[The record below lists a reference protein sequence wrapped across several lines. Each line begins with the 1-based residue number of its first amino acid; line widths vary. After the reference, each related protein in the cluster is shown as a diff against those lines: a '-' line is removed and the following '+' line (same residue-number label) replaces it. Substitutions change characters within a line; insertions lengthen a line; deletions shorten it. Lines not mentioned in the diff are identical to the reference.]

1 MFLSNSNKTKTYYIY
16 FDSPVTNK
24 RTSRSCKTKLKS
36 EANKFLQNFRFE
48 SSKKPSIDRSAL
60 KLSSVRQR
68 IISHYKINNSINT
81 FLSYRNTYDNLM
93 RLIGDKYLSIIN
105 KSDIEDFKLKRSKE
119 VSFVSV
125 NIDIRNIKAMFNKMI
140 EFELL
145 EFSKISSVKQFRI
158 EKKKMLAIDPRDIN
172 KILNSEIDTQLKQI
186 IRFTLLTASR
196 ISEVLNVKLKDIDFE
211 NEVINIYQKKTNC
224 FKTIPLTIG
233 LLELVNEILSK
244 EDDSN
249 IYTLQD
255 KEVFLFPN
263 PVKNNPFL
271 KQREDTVSKQFKKI
285 LRKLNLS
292 EDFKFHS
299 LRHSAITELIKNN
312 VPLNIVKEIAGHKS
326 ITTTMIYSHVK
337 SDDLRQAVNSLKY

>member
-16 FDSPVTNK
+16 FVSPVTNK
-24 RTSRSCKTKLKS
+24 RTSRSCKTRLKS
-36 EANKFLQNFRFE
+36 EANKFLQNFRVE
-48 SSKKPSIDRSAL
+48 SSKKPAIDKTVL

-68 IISHYKINNSINT
+68 IISHYKINNSVNT

-196 ISEVLNVKLKDIDFE
+196 ISEVLNVKLKDFDFE
-211 NEVINIYQKKTNC
+211 NEVINIY
-224 FKTIPLTIG
+224 
-233 LLELVNEILSK
+233 
-244 EDDSN
+244 
-249 IYTLQD
+249 
-255 KEVFLFPN
+255 
-263 PVKNNPFL
+263 
-271 KQREDTVSKQFKKI
+271 
-285 LRKLNLS
+285 
-292 EDFKFHS
+292 
-299 LRHSAITELIKNN
+299 
-312 VPLNIVKEIAGHKS
+312 
-326 ITTTMIYSHVK
+326 
-337 SDDLRQAVNSLKY
+337 

>member
-16 FDSPVTNK
+16 FVSSVTNK

-36 EANKFLQNFRFE
+36 EANKFLQNSRIE
-48 SSKKPSIDRSAL
+48 SSKKPAIDRSVL

-145 EFSKISSVKQFRI
+145 GFSKISSVKQFRI
-158 EKKKMLAIDPRDIN
+158 EKKKMLAIDPGDIN
-172 KILNSEIDTQLKQI
+172 KILNSEIDIQLKQI

-233 LLELVNEILSK
+233 LLELVNEILNK
-244 EDDSN
+244 GEENN

-255 KEVFLFPN
+255 KEGYLFLN

-271 KQREDTVSKQFKKI
+271 KLREDTVRKQFKKI
-285 LRKLNLS
+285 LRKLDLN

-312 VPLNIVKEIAGHKS
+312 VPLNIVKELAGHKA

-337 SDDLRQAVNSLKY
+337 SDDLKQAVNSLKY

>member
-16 FDSPVTNK
+16 FDNPVTNK
-24 RTSRSCKTKLKS
+24 RTSRSCKTRLKS
-36 EANKFLQNFRFE
+36 EANKFLQNFRVE
-48 SSKKPSIDRSAL
+48 SSKKPTIDRSAL
-60 KLSSVRQR
+60 KLSNVRQR

-119 VSFVSV
+119 VSFISV

-140 EFELL
+140 EFELM

-158 EKKKMLAIDPRDIN
+158 EKKKMLAIDPGDIN

-233 LLELVNEILSK
+233 LLELVNEILNK
-244 EDDSN
+244 GDENN

-255 KEVFLFPN
+255 KEGYLFLN
-263 PVKNNPFL
+263 PAKNNPFL
-271 KQREDTVSKQFKKI
+271 KLREDTVSKQFKKI
-285 LRKLNLS
+285 LRKLNLN

>member
-16 FDSPVTNK
+16 FVSSVTNK

-36 EANKFLQNFRFE
+36 EANKFLQNSRIE
-48 SSKKPSIDRSAL
+48 SSKKPAIDRSVL
-60 KLSSVRQR
+60 KLSNVRQR
-68 IISHYKINNSINT
+68 IISHYKINNSVNT

-145 EFSKISSVKQFRI
+145 GFSKISSVKQFRI
-158 EKKKMLAIDPRDIN
+158 EKKKMLAIDPGDIN
-172 KILNSEIDTQLKQI
+172 KILNSEIDIQLKQI

-233 LLELVNEILSK
+233 LLELVNEILNK
-244 EDDSN
+244 GEENN

-255 KEVFLFPN
+255 KEGYLFLN

-271 KQREDTVSKQFKKI
+271 KLREDTVRKQFKKI
-285 LRKLNLS
+285 LRKLDLN

-312 VPLNIVKEIAGHKS
+312 VPLNIVKELAGHKA

-337 SDDLRQAVNSLKY
+337 SDDLKQAVNSLKY